1 MEGTDFVNMQ
11 ALWSTCVLSTYVP
24 STILVSESSPRK
36 AKDMVPF
43 LEMPLACSKKKKKWH
58 AGSREK
64 GDLPQSLNH
73 ELLMTGSKWH
83 PRKQLT
89 GNCNGLQKAV
99 WNPSPKLVSII
110 ISAEALG
117 KLINLESNFLICKR
131 APPLRVVVRTEVGEA
146 LNTGLDMYFM
156 LKTIIAVLM
165 ITQGIFRV

>member
-1 MEGTDFVNMQ
+1 
-11 ALWSTCVLSTYVP
+11 
-24 STILVSESSPRK
+24 
-36 AKDMVPF
+36 
-43 LEMPLACSKKKKKWH
+43 
-58 AGSREK
+58 
-64 GDLPQSLNH
+64 
-73 ELLMTGSKWH
+73 MTGSTWH

-99 WNPSPKLVSII
+99 WNSSPKLVSII

-117 KLINLESNFLICKR
+117 KLINHESNFLICKR

-156 LKTIIAVLM
+156 LKTRIAVLM